1 MNLNERLKLARTKAE
16 LTQQEVAK
24 ELQVTQGTISK
35 YESGEKQPSI
45 EMLTKLIGLYEISA
59 DWLLETGMKK

>member
-1 MNLNERLKLARTKAE
+1 MNLNERLKKARKEAH
-16 LTQQEVAK
+16 LTQSEVAT
-24 ELQVTQGTISK
+24 ELDLTQGTISK

-45 EMLTKLIGLYEISA
+45 EILTKLIELYGISA